1 MADAP
6 AFWFINSLVTILA
19 DPDST
24 GQAFSIFRQVAPPGF
39 ATPYH
44 THPAYGEAFYVL
56 AGEVTFFCDGNKTVL
71 GEGGF
76 LYLPGS
82 SPHGFRVSSANPATM
97 MIVSP
102 PQSTF
107 APFVREMGQPATS
120 AGLPTPSQPDF
131 ARLAALSAKYG
142 STTLGPLPG

>member
-6 AFWFINSLVTILA
+6 AFWFLNSLVTFLA
-19 DPDST
+19 EPAATDQS
-24 GQAFSIFRQVAPPGF
+24 FSVVRQVAPPGF

-44 THPAYGEAFYVL
+44 THGAYGEAFYVFT
-56 AGEVTFFCDGNKTVL
+56 GEVTFFCDGKKSVL

-76 LYLPGS
+76 IYLPGA
-82 SPHGFRVSSANPATM
+82 SPHGFRVTGTGPATM
-97 MIVSP
+97 IIVSP

-107 APFVREMGQPATS
+107 VDFVREMGEPATS
-120 AGLPTPSQPDF
+120 AELPSPAPPDR
-131 ARLAALSAKYG
+131 ARLTTLSAKYG